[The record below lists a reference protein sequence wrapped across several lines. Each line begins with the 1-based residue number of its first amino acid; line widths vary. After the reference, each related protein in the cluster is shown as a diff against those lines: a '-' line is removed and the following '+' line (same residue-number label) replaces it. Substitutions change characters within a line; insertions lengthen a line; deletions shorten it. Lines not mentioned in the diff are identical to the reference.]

1 VVVLVAFGRRASK
14 FRLDLFG
21 VVPQGTLEDMGLE
34 ILVLVIVRLQLPEPT
49 FLLGTGCR
57 RVCVTFADGLPR
69 DGQELR
75 RRIAELPGFGEMKIK
90 ALSAVLAKRIGIEP
104 VREIASTF
112 ATLGDVDSREAL
124 EHYQA
129 LKREWK
135 AKIRAEAS

>member
-1 VVVLVAFGRRASK
+1 MA
-14 FRLDLFG
+14 
-21 VVPQGTLEDMGLE
+21 
-34 ILVLVIVRLQLPEPT
+34 T
-49 FLLGTGCR
+49 FLLGTGRR

-90 ALSAVLAKRIGIEP
+90 ALSAVLAKRIGIET

-124 EHYQA
+124 EH
-129 LKREWK
+129 
-135 AKIRAEAS
+135 